1 MKSGWQMVRLSEIA
15 VPVSRPVTVTTGVQ
29 YRTIGVKWW
38 GEGAYERQT
47 IDGSETAA
55 QTLFSVRKD
64 DLIINKIW
72 VRHGSTAIASDA
84 VDGCAASNEFP
95 TFELDRT
102 RVLPR
107 WLHWLSKTK
116 PFWKEC
122 DKLSRGTSGKNR
134 IKPELFLTIEVPLPL
149 LEEQQRIVQRIE
161 ELSAKIEEA
170 RGLRRRTMEQAER
183 IHGAATN
190 EILYAYS
197 NVERVAIELLADV
210 RGGIQKGPHR
220 TPGEN
225 PVRYLTVAHVHRN
238 RISTSDPRYF
248 EVSSEELERW
258 RLLPGDVLIIEGNG
272 SAEQIGRTAI
282 FRGEIEH
289 CVHQNHVIRIRPNK
303 ELIEAEFLNLYLNS
317 PVGQDE
323 VQSRSRTTSG
333 LRTLSV
339 GRIKQIAVPFLPLTA
354 QKAICASANELH
366 KRTAALKLLQ
376 VETAE
381 ELNALLPSVLDKAFK
396 GEL

>member
-1 MKSGWQMVRLSEIA
+1 MNKDWQSVPLRKILTPIERA
-15 VPVSRPVTVTTGVQ
+15 EVPVAGRDYRQIGVQ
-29 YRTIGVKWW
+29 LW
-38 GEGAYERQT
+38 GNGAYERET
-47 IDGSETAA
+47 IDGS
-55 QTLFSVRKD
+55 QTNYKTLSRVEAD
-64 DLIINKIW
+64 DIIVNKIW
-72 VRHGSTAIASDA
+72 ARNGSVSVVPESLAGCYAST
-84 VDGCAASNEFP
+84 EFP
-95 TFELDRT
+95 TFVANRAELN
-102 RVLPR
+102 PQWFR
-107 WLHWLSKTK
+107 WLTKTK
-116 PFWKEC
+116 PFWRQC
-122 DKLSRGTSGKNR
+122 DEKSRGTSGKNR
-134 IKPELFLTIEVPLPL
+134 IKPEQFLDIEILLPPP
-149 LEEQQRIVQRIE
+149 EEQQRIVRRIE

-183 IHGAATN
+183 IHGAAIT

-220 TPGEN
+220 TPGKN

-238 RISTSDPRYF
+238 HISTSDPRYF

-258 RLLPGDVLIIEGNG
+258 RLMPGDVLIIEGNG

-282 FRGEIEH
+282 FRGEIEN

-303 ELIEAEFLNLYLNS
+303 ELIEPEFLNLYLNS

-354 QKAICASANELH
+354 QKAICESTNELH
-366 KRTAALKLLQ
+366 KRTVALKLLQ
-376 VETAE
+376 AETAE